1 MRQFSSPIDTGSE
14 VNSDVVGFM
23 NWMISRAKD
32 NVLEVEALEQTK
44 AKFLISMDDLDSIKT
59 MNAEGYDKLGIVP
72 GLGRRL
78 SRDVKQYI
86 ISKK

>member
-1 MRQFSSPIDTGSE
+1 
-14 VNSDVVGFM
+14 M

-72 GLGRRL
+72 GLRRCL
-78 SRDVKQYI
+78 SCDVKQYI

>member
-72 GLGRRL
+72 GLGRYL

-86 ISKK
+86 SSKK